1 MNLEISLVRYQSTV
15 QSEPT
20 FAIVPVAKAQNPPD
34 HKAFLT
40 AMFLMFARA
49 PRNPN
54 PDLDGSFSLGEIG
67 QDAFEDQRLLRD
79 TPYSIC
85 RGIRE
90 S

>member
-1 MNLEISLVRYQSTV
+1 MTL
-15 QSEPT
+15 
-20 FAIVPVAKAQNPPD
+20 AIVPAAKSQKPPD
-34 HKAFLT
+34 YDSFLT

-54 PDLDGSFSLGEIG
+54 PDIDGSFNLGEIG
-67 QDAFEDQRLLRD
+67 QDAFPDQRLLRD

-90 S
+90 SK

>member
-1 MNLEISLVRYQSTV
+1 MSLEITPTRKQSSP
-15 QSEPT
+15 QPT
-20 FAIVPVAKAQNPPD
+20 FVIVPVAKPEKPPD
-34 HKAFLT
+34 YETFLT
-40 AMFLMFARA
+40 AMLLMFARA

-54 PDLDGSFSLGEIG
+54 PDVDGSFNLGEIG

>member
-1 MNLEISLVRYQSTV
+1 MDL
-15 QSEPT
+15 
-20 FAIVPVAKAQNPPD
+20 AIVPTSKFQPPPD
-34 HKAFLT
+34 LNSLLLAY
-40 AMFLMFARA
+40 FLMFARA

-67 QDAFEDQRLLRD
+67 QDAFPTDQRLLRD

-90 S
+90 SK